1 MRTQLLFLFI
11 FLHSFLTQNQIKIER
26 TETTKHDNNF
36 KLLKIDNLGNKY
48 YLSDYY
54 LLKRKDL
61 LFSDSSMGLISKVD
75 LYNPLKIKVWFLDFN
90 SLVILDN
97 FLNEITRINFN
108 EIPSLGE
115 IYDIS
120 SANDNSIWVFDE
132 TEMKIKKF
140 DFFKR
145 ILIENIETK
154 IEGEFLDF
162 RSNYNYLWV
171 ITDSYFYKINYNG
184 SIVYKSENSNSFN
197 KIRLFKNDVILA
209 NNNQLIHFKNDEE
222 LFINIKHEKLFIKD
236 FSVIDETLYIYDKDH
251 LNKYLILN
259 Y

>member
-11 FLHSFLTQNQIKIER
+11 FLHSFLAQNQIKIER

-36 KLLKIDNLGNKY
+36 KLLKIDNLGNEY
-48 YLSDYY
+48 YLSDYH

-90 SLVILDN
+90 SLVVLDN

-120 SANDNSIWVFDE
+120 SANDDSIWVFDE
-132 TEMKIKKF
+132 TDMKIKKF
-140 DFFKR
+140 DFRYSRF
-145 ILIENIETK
+145 
-154 IEGEFLDF
+154 FL
-162 RSNYNYLWV
+162 YQV
-171 ITDSYFYKINYNG
+171 
-184 SIVYKSENSNSFN
+184 
-197 KIRLFKNDVILA
+197 
-209 NNNQLIHFKNDEE
+209 
-222 LFINIKHEKLFIKD
+222 
-236 FSVIDETLYIYDKDH
+236 
-251 LNKYLILN
+251 
-259 Y
+259 

>member
-1 MRTQLLFLFI
+1 MRAQLLFLFI
-11 FLHSFLTQNQIKIER
+11 FLHSFLAQNQIKIEKI
-26 TETTKHDNNF
+26 ETKIHDDNF
-36 KLLKIDNLGNKY
+36 KLLKIDNLGSEY
-48 YLSDYY
+48 YLSDYQ

-61 LFSDSSMGLISKVD
+61 LFSDSSMGFISKVD

-108 EIPSLGE
+108 EIPPLGE

-132 TEMKIKKF
+132 TDMKIKKF
-140 DFFKR
+140 DFFKK

-162 RSNYNYLWV
+162 KSNYNYLWV
-171 ITDSYFYKINYNG
+171 ITDLYFYKINYNG
-184 SIVYKSENSNSFN
+184 SIIYKSENVNRFN
-197 KIRLFKNDVILA
+197 KIRLFKNDIILA

-222 LFINIKHEKLFIKD
+222 LFIDIKHEKLFIKD
-236 FSVIDETLYIYDKDH
+236 FSVIDETLYIYNKDH
-251 LNKYLILN
+251 LNKYLILT

>member
-1 MRTQLLFLFI
+1 MRVKLLFVFI
-11 FLHSFLTQNQIKIER
+11 FLQSFLTHNQIKIEKI
-26 TETTKHDNNF
+26 ETIRHDNNF
-36 KLLKIDNLGNKY
+36 KLIKIDNLGNKY
-48 YLSDYY
+48 YLSDYH

-75 LYNPLKIKVWFLDFN
+75 LYNPLKIKVWFQDFN
-90 SLVILDN
+90 SLIILDN

-145 ILIENIETK
+145 LIIENICKMENITLIIVSHRESSLNNCDELYK
-154 IEGEFLDF
+154 FENGE
-162 RSNYNYLWV
+162 
-171 ITDSYFYKINYNG
+171 I
-184 SIVYKSENSNSFN
+184 
-197 KIRLFKNDVILA
+197 
-209 NNNQLIHFKNDEE
+209 
-222 LFINIKHEKLFIKD
+222 IKHEK
-236 FSVIDETLYIYDKDH
+236 
-251 LNKYLILN
+251 N
-259 Y
+259 

>member
-1 MRTQLLFLFI
+1 MRVKLLFVFI
-11 FLHSFLTQNQIKIER
+11 FLQSFLAHNQIKIEKI
-26 TETTKHDNNF
+26 ETNRHDNNF
-36 KLLKIDNLGNKY
+36 KLIKIDNLGNKY
-48 YLSDYY
+48 YLSNYH

-75 LYNPLKIKVWFLDFN
+75 LYNTLKIKVWFLNFN
-90 SLVILDN
+90 TLVILDN

-120 SANDNSIWVFDE
+120 SANDNSVWVFDE
-132 TEMKIKKF
+132 TDMKIKKF

-145 ILIENIETK
+145 LIIENIETK

-162 RSNYNYLWV
+162 ESNFNYLWV
-171 ITDSYFYKINYNG
+171 ITDLYFYKINYNG
-184 SIVYKSENSNSFN
+184 SIIYKSENSDSFN
-197 KIRLFKNDVILA
+197 KIRILKNDVILA

-222 LFINIKHEKLFIKD
+222 LFINIEHEKLFIKD
-236 FSVIDETLYIYDKDH
+236 FFVIDETLYIYDKDH
-251 LNKYLILN
+251 LNKYLILT

>member
-1 MRTQLLFLFI
+1 MRVQLLFLFI
-11 FLHSFLTQNQIKIER
+11 FLHSFLAQNQIKIEKI
-26 TETTKHDNNF
+26 ETKIHDDNF
-36 KLLKIDNLGNKY
+36 KLLKIDNLGNEY
-48 YLSDYY
+48 YLSDYQ

-61 LFSDSSMGLISKVD
+61 LFSDSSMGFISKVD

-108 EIPSLGE
+108 EIPLLGE

-120 SANDNSIWVFDE
+120 SANDNSIWVYDE
-132 TEMKIKKF
+132 TDMKIKKF
-140 DFFKR
+140 DFFKK

-162 RSNYNYLWV
+162 KSNYNYLWV
-171 ITDSYFYKINYNG
+171 ITDLYFYKINYNG
-184 SIVYKSENSNSFN
+184 SIIYKSENVNRFN
-197 KIRLFKNDVILA
+197 KIRLFKNDIILA

-222 LFINIKHEKLFIKD
+222 LFIDIKHEKLFIKD

-251 LNKYLILN
+251 LNKYLILT

>member
-1 MRTQLLFLFI
+1 MRVKLLFVFI
-11 FLHSFLTQNQIKIER
+11 FLQSFLAHNQIKIEKI
-26 TETTKHDNNF
+26 ETIRHDNNF
-36 KLLKIDNLGNKY
+36 KLIKIDNLGNKY
-48 YLSDYY
+48 YLSDYN
-54 LLKRKDL
+54 LLKRKEL

-75 LYNPLKIKVWFLDFN
+75 LYNALKIKVWFQDFN
-90 SLVILDN
+90 SLIILDN

-132 TEMKIKKF
+132 TDMKIKKF

-145 ILIENIETK
+145 LIIDNIETK
-154 IEGEFLDF
+154 IEGKFLDF
-162 RSNYNYLWV
+162 TSNYNYLWV
-171 ITDSYFYKINYNG
+171 ITDLYFYKINYNG
-184 SIVYKSENSNSFN
+184 SIIYKSKNSNNFN
-197 KIRLFKNDVILA
+197 RVRIFKNDVILA

-222 LFINIKHEKLFIKD
+222 LFVNIKHEKLFIKD

-251 LNKYLILN
+251 LNKYLILT

>member
-1 MRTQLLFLFI
+1 MRAQLLFLIVF
-11 FLHSFLTQNQIKIER
+11 FNSFLVQNQIKIEKI
-26 TETTKHDNNF
+26 ETKIHDDNF
-36 KLLKIDNLGNKY
+36 KLLKIDNLGNEY
-48 YLSDYY
+48 YLSDYQ

-61 LFSDSSMGLISKVD
+61 LFSDSSMGFISKVD

-108 EIPSLGE
+108 EIPTLGE

-132 TEMKIKKF
+132 TDMKIKKF
-140 DFFKR
+140 DFFKKL
-145 ILIENIETK
+145 LIENIETK

-162 RSNYNYLWV
+162 KSNYNYLWV
-171 ITDSYFYKINYNG
+171 ITDLYFYKINYNG
-184 SIVYKSENSNSFN
+184 SIIYKSENVNRFN

-222 LFINIKHEKLFIKD
+222 LFIDIKHEKLFIKD

-251 LNKYLILN
+251 LNKYLILT

>member
-1 MRTQLLFLFI
+1 MRVQLLFLFI
-11 FLHSFLTQNQIKIER
+11 FLHSFLVQNQIKIEKI
-26 TETTKHDNNF
+26 ETKIHDDNF
-36 KLLKIDNLGNKY
+36 KLLKIDNLGNEY
-48 YLSDYY
+48 YLSDYQ

-61 LFSDSSMGLISKVD
+61 LFSDSSMGFISKVD

-90 SLVILDN
+90 SLVVLDN

-108 EIPSLGE
+108 ETPPLGE

-140 DFFKR
+140 DFFKKL
-145 ILIENIETK
+145 LIENIETK

-162 RSNYNYLWV
+162 KSNYNYLWV
-171 ITDSYFYKINYNG
+171 ITDLYFYKINYNG
-184 SIVYKSENSNSFN
+184 SIIYKSENVNRFN
-197 KIRLFKNDVILA
+197 KIRLFKNDIILA
-209 NNNQLIHFKNDEE
+209 NNNQLIHFKNDDE
-222 LFINIKHEKLFIKD
+222 LFIDINHEKLFIKD

-251 LNKYLILN
+251 LNKYLILT

>member
-1 MRTQLLFLFI
+1 MRVQLLFLFI
-11 FLHSFLTQNQIKIER
+11 FLHSFLVQNQIKIEKI
-26 TETTKHDNNF
+26 ETKIHDDTF
-36 KLLKIDNLGNKY
+36 KLLKIDNLGNEY
-48 YLSDYY
+48 YLSDYQ

-61 LFSDSSMGLISKVD
+61 LFSDSSMGFISKVD

-108 EIPSLGE
+108 EIPTLGE

-132 TEMKIKKF
+132 TDMKIKKF
-140 DFFKR
+140 DFFKKL
-145 ILIENIETK
+145 LIENIETK

-162 RSNYNYLWV
+162 KSNYNYLWV
-171 ITDSYFYKINYNG
+171 ITDLYFYKINYNG
-184 SIVYKSENSNSFN
+184 SIIYKSENVNRFN

-222 LFINIKHEKLFIKD
+222 LFIDIKHEKLFIKD
-236 FSVIDETLYIYDKDH
+236 FSVIDETLYIYDKDR
-251 LNKYLILN
+251 LNKYLILT

>member
-1 MRTQLLFLFI
+1 MRVQLLFLFI
-11 FLHSFLTQNQIKIER
+11 FLHSFLAQNQIKIEKI
-26 TETTKHDNNF
+26 ETKIHDDNF
-36 KLLKIDNLGNKY
+36 KLLKIDNLGNEY
-48 YLSDYY
+48 YLSDYQ

-61 LFSDSSMGLISKVD
+61 LFSDSSMGFISKVD

-108 EIPSLGE
+108 EIPPLGE

-120 SANDNSIWVFDE
+120 SANDNSIWVYDE
-132 TEMKIKKF
+132 TDMKIKKF
-140 DFFKR
+140 DFFKK

-162 RSNYNYLWV
+162 KSNYNYLWV
-171 ITDSYFYKINYNG
+171 ITDLYFYKINYNG
-184 SIVYKSENSNSFN
+184 SIIYKSENVNRFN
-197 KIRLFKNDVILA
+197 KIRLFKNDIILA

-222 LFINIKHEKLFIKD
+222 LFIDIKHEKLFIKD
-236 FSVIDETLYIYDKDH
+236 FSVINETLYIYDKDH
-251 LNKYLILN
+251 LNKYLILT

>member
-1 MRTQLLFLFI
+1 MRVKLLFVFI
-11 FLHSFLTQNQIKIER
+11 FLQSFLAYNQIKIEKIEKIR
-26 TETTKHDNNF
+26 HDDNF
-36 KLLKIDNLGNKY
+36 KLIKIDNLGNEY
-48 YLSDYY
+48 YLSDYH
-54 LLKRKDL
+54 LLKGKDL

-75 LYNPLKIKVWFLDFN
+75 LYNPLKIKVWFLDFK
-90 SLVILDN
+90 SLAILDN

-120 SANDNSIWVFDE
+120 SANDNNIWVFDE
-132 TEMKIKKF
+132 TDMKIKKF

-145 ILIENIETK
+145 LIIKRIETK

-162 RSNYNYLWV
+162 KSNYNYLWV
-171 ITDSYFYKINYNG
+171 ITDLFFYKINYNG
-184 SIVYKSENSNSFN
+184 SIIYKSENNNNFN
-197 KIRLFKNDVILA
+197 KIRIFKNDIILA
-209 NNNQLIHFKNDEE
+209 NNNQLTHFKNDDE
-222 LFINIKHEKLFIKD
+222 LFINIEHEKLFIKD

-251 LNKYLILN
+251 LNKYLILT

>member
-1 MRTQLLFLFI
+1 MRVKLLFVFI
-11 FLHSFLTQNQIKIER
+11 FLQSFLAHNQIKIEKI
-26 TETTKHDNNF
+26 ETIRHDNNF
-36 KLLKIDNLGNKY
+36 KLIKIDNLGNKY
-48 YLSDYY
+48 YLSDYN
-54 LLKRKDL
+54 LLKRKEL

-75 LYNPLKIKVWFLDFN
+75 LYNPLKIKVWFQDFN
-90 SLVILDN
+90 SLIILDN

-120 SANDNSIWVFDE
+120 SANDNSIWIFDE
-132 TEMKIKKF
+132 TSMKIKKF

-145 ILIENIETK
+145 LIIETIETK

-171 ITDSYFYKINYNG
+171 ITDLYFYKINYNG
-184 SIVYKSENSNSFN
+184 SIIYKTKNSNNFN
-197 KIRLFKNDVILA
+197 KVRIFKNDVILA

-222 LFINIKHEKLFIKD
+222 LFVNIKHEKLFIKD

-251 LNKYLILN
+251 LNKYLILT

>member
-1 MRTQLLFLFI
+1 MRVKLLFVFI
-11 FLHSFLTQNQIKIER
+11 FLQSFLAHNQIKIEKI
-26 TETTKHDNNF
+26 ETNRHDNNF
-36 KLLKIDNLGNKY
+36 KLIKIDNLGNKY
-48 YLSDYY
+48 YLSNYH

-75 LYNPLKIKVWFLDFN
+75 LYNTLKIKVWFLNFN
-90 SLVILDN
+90 TLVILDN

-120 SANDNSIWVFDE
+120 SANDNSVWVFDE
-132 TEMKIKKF
+132 TDMKIKKF

-145 ILIENIETK
+145 LIIENIETK

-162 RSNYNYLWV
+162 ESNFNYLWV
-171 ITDSYFYKINYNG
+171 ITDLYFYKINYNG
-184 SIVYKSENSNSFN
+184 SIIYKSENSDSFN
-197 KIRLFKNDVILA
+197 KIRILKNDVILA

-222 LFINIKHEKLFIKD
+222 LFINIEHEKLFIKD
-236 FSVIDETLYIYDKDH
+236 FFVIDETLYIYDKDH
-251 LNKYLILN
+251 LNKYLILS

>member
-1 MRTQLLFLFI
+1 MRAQLLFLFI
-11 FLHSFLTQNQIKIER
+11 FLHSFLVQNQIKIEKI
-26 TETTKHDNNF
+26 ETKIHDDNF
-36 KLLKIDNLGNKY
+36 KLLKIDNLGNEY
-48 YLSDYY
+48 YLSDYQ

-61 LFSDSSMGLISKVD
+61 LFSDSSMGFISKVD

-108 EIPSLGE
+108 EIPTLGE

-132 TEMKIKKF
+132 TDMKIKKF
-140 DFFKR
+140 DFFKKL
-145 ILIENIETK
+145 LIENIETK

-162 RSNYNYLWV
+162 KSNYNYLWV
-171 ITDSYFYKINYNG
+171 ITDLYFYKINYNG
-184 SIVYKSENSNSFN
+184 SIIYKSENVNRFN

-222 LFINIKHEKLFIKD
+222 LFIHIKHEKLFIKD

-251 LNKYLILN
+251 LNKYLILT

>member
-1 MRTQLLFLFI
+1 MRAQLLFLFI
-11 FLHSFLTQNQIKIER
+11 FLHSFLVQNQIKIEKI
-26 TETTKHDNNF
+26 ETKIHDDNF
-36 KLLKIDNLGNKY
+36 KLLKIDNLGNEY
-48 YLSDYY
+48 YLSDYQ

-61 LFSDSSMGLISKVD
+61 LFSDSSMGFISKVD

-108 EIPSLGE
+108 EIPTLGE

-132 TEMKIKKF
+132 TDMKIKKF
-140 DFFKR
+140 DFFKKL
-145 ILIENIETK
+145 LIENIETK

-162 RSNYNYLWV
+162 KSNYNYLWV
-171 ITDSYFYKINYNG
+171 ITDLYFYKINYNG
-184 SIVYKSENSNSFN
+184 SIIYKSENVNRFN
-197 KIRLFKNDVILA
+197 KIRLFKNDIILA

-222 LFINIKHEKLFIKD
+222 LFIDIKHEKLFIKD

-251 LNKYLILN
+251 LKKFLILT

>member
-1 MRTQLLFLFI
+1 MRVQLLFVFI
-11 FLHSFLTQNQIKIER
+11 FLQSFLAQNQIKIER
-26 TETTKHDNNF
+26 TETSRHDNIVE
-36 KLLKIDNLGNKY
+36 LIKIDNLGNKY
-48 YLSDYY
+48 YLSDYR
-54 LLKRKDL
+54 LSKRKDL
-61 LFSDSSMGLISKVD
+61 LFSDSSMGFISKVD

-90 SLVILDN
+90 TLVILDN

-108 EIPSLGE
+108 EIDSLGE

-120 SANDNSIWVFDE
+120 TANDNSIWIFDE
-132 TEMKIKKF
+132 TDMKIKKF
-140 DFFKR
+140 DFFKKL
-145 ILIENIETK
+145 LIENIETK

-162 RSNYNYLWV
+162 KSNYNYLWV
-171 ITDSYFYKINYNG
+171 ITDLYFYKINYNG
-184 SIVYKSENSNSFN
+184 SIIYKSENVNRFN

-209 NNNQLIHFKNDEE
+209 NNNQLIHFKNDDE
-222 LFINIKHEKLFIKD
+222 LFIDINHEKLFIKD

>member
-1 MRTQLLFLFI
+1 MRAQLLFLIVF
-11 FLHSFLTQNQIKIER
+11 FNSFLVQNQIKIEKI
-26 TETTKHDNNF
+26 ETKIHDDNF
-36 KLLKIDNLGNKY
+36 KLLKIDNLGNEY
-48 YLSDYY
+48 YLSDYQ
-54 LLKRKDL
+54 LSKGNDVS
-61 LFSDSSMGLISKVD
+61 FSDKSMSFISKVD
-75 LYNPLKIKVWFLDFN
+75 LYNSLKIKVWFLDFN

-108 EIPSLGE
+108 EIPTLGE

-132 TEMKIKKF
+132 TDMKIKKF
-140 DFFKR
+140 DFFKKL
-145 ILIENIETK
+145 LIENIETK

-162 RSNYNYLWV
+162 KSNYNYLWV
-171 ITDSYFYKINYNG
+171 ITDLYFYKINYNG
-184 SIVYKSENSNSFN
+184 SIIYKSENVNRFN
-197 KIRLFKNDVILA
+197 KIRLFKNDIILA

-222 LFINIKHEKLFIKD
+222 LFIDIKHEKLFIKD

-251 LNKYLILN
+251 LNKYLILT

>member
-1 MRTQLLFLFI
+1 MRVKLLFVFI
-11 FLHSFLTQNQIKIER
+11 FLQSFLTHNQIKIEKI
-26 TETTKHDNNF
+26 ETIRHDNNF
-36 KLLKIDNLGNKY
+36 KLIKIDNLGNKY
-48 YLSDYY
+48 YLSDYH

-75 LYNPLKIKVWFLDFN
+75 LYNPLKIKVWFQDFN
-90 SLVILDN
+90 SLIILDN

-132 TEMKIKKF
+132 TGMKIKKF

-145 ILIENIETK
+145 LIIETIETK

-171 ITDSYFYKINYNG
+171 ITDLYFYKINYNG
-184 SIVYKSENSNSFN
+184 SIIYKSKNSNNFN
-197 KIRLFKNDVILA
+197 KIRIFKNDVILA
-209 NNNQLIHFKNDEE
+209 NNNQLIHFENDEE
-222 LFINIKHEKLFIKD
+222 LFVNIKHEKLFIKD
-236 FSVIDETLYIYDKDH
+236 FSVIDETLYIYGKDH
-251 LNKYLILN
+251 LNKYLILT

>member
-1 MRTQLLFLFI
+1 MRAQLLFLFI
-11 FLHSFLTQNQIKIER
+11 FLHSFLVQNQIKIEKI
-26 TETTKHDNNF
+26 ETKIHDDNF
-36 KLLKIDNLGNKY
+36 KLLKIDNLGNEY
-48 YLSDYY
+48 YLSDYQ

-61 LFSDSSMGLISKVD
+61 LFSDSSMGFISKVD

-108 EIPSLGE
+108 EIPTLGE

-132 TEMKIKKF
+132 TDMKIKKF
-140 DFFKR
+140 DFFKKL
-145 ILIENIETK
+145 LIENIETK

-162 RSNYNYLWV
+162 KSNYNYLWV
-171 ITDSYFYKINYNG
+171 ITDLYFYKINYNG
-184 SIVYKSENSNSFN
+184 SIIYKSENVNRFN

-222 LFINIKHEKLFIKD
+222 LFIDIKHEKLFIKD

-251 LNKYLILN
+251 LNKYLILT

>member
-1 MRTQLLFLFI
+1 MRVQLLFIFI
-11 FLHSFLTQNQIKIER
+11 FLHSFPAQNQIKIER
-26 TETTKHDNNF
+26 TETSRHDNNVELI
-36 KLLKIDNLGNKY
+36 KTDNLGNKY
-48 YLSDYY
+48 YLSDYR
-54 LLKRKDL
+54 LSKRKNL
-61 LFSDSSMGLISKVD
+61 LFSDSSMGFISKVD

-90 SLVILDN
+90 TLVIIDN

-108 EIPSLGE
+108 EIDSLGE

-120 SANDNSIWVFDE
+120 TANDNSIWIFDE
-132 TEMKIKKF
+132 TDMKIKKF
-140 DFFKR
+140 DFFKKL
-145 ILIENIETK
+145 LIENIETK

-162 RSNYNYLWV
+162 KSDYNYLWV
-171 ITDSYFYKINYNG
+171 ITDLYFYKINYNG
-184 SIVYKSENSNSFN
+184 SIIYKSENGNRFN

-222 LFINIKHEKLFIKD
+222 LFIDINHEKLFIKD

>member
-1 MRTQLLFLFI
+1 MRAQLLFLIVF
-11 FLHSFLTQNQIKIER
+11 FNSFLVQNQIKIEKI
-26 TETTKHDNNF
+26 ETKIHDDNF
-36 KLLKIDNLGNKY
+36 KLLKIDNLGNEY
-48 YLSDYY
+48 YLSDYQ
-54 LLKRKDL
+54 LSKGNDVS
-61 LFSDSSMGLISKVD
+61 FSDKSMSFISKVD
-75 LYNPLKIKVWFLDFN
+75 LYNSLKIKVWFLDFN

-108 EIPSLGE
+108 EIPTLGE

-132 TEMKIKKF
+132 TDMKIKKF
-140 DFFKR
+140 DFFKKL
-145 ILIENIETK
+145 LIENIETK

-162 RSNYNYLWV
+162 KSNYNYLWV
-171 ITDSYFYKINYNG
+171 ITDLYFYKINYNG
-184 SIVYKSENSNSFN
+184 SIIYKSENVNRFN
-197 KIRLFKNDVILA
+197 KIRLFKNDIILA

-222 LFINIKHEKLFIKD
+222 LFIDIKHEKLFIKD

>member
-1 MRTQLLFLFI
+1 MRVKLLFFFI
-11 FLHSFLTQNQIKIER
+11 FLQSFQAHNQIKIEKI
-26 TETTKHDNNF
+26 ETIRHDNNF
-36 KLLKIDNLGNKY
+36 ILIKIDNLGNKY
-48 YLSDYY
+48 YLSDYH

-75 LYNPLKIKVWFLDFN
+75 LYNPLKIKVWFQDFN
-90 SLVILDN
+90 SLIILDN

-132 TEMKIKKF
+132 TDMKIKKF

-145 ILIENIETK
+145 LIIGNIETK

-162 RSNYNYLWV
+162 KSSYNYLWV
-171 ITDSYFYKINYNG
+171 ITDLYFYKINYNG
-184 SIVYKSENSNSFN
+184 SIIYKSENSNSFN
-197 KIRLFKNDVILA
+197 KVRIFKNDVILA
-209 NNNQLIHFKNDEE
+209 NNNKLIYFKNDEE
-222 LFINIKHEKLFIKD
+222 LFINIEHQKLFIKD
-236 FSVIDETLYIYDKDH
+236 FSVIDETLYIYDKDY
-251 LNKYLILN
+251 LNKYLILTN
-259 Y
+259 

>member
-1 MRTQLLFLFI
+1 MRTQLLFLLI
-11 FLHSFLTQNQIKIER
+11 FLHSFLAQNQIKIER

-36 KLLKIDNLGNKY
+36 KLLKIDNLGNEY
-48 YLSDYY
+48 YLSDYH

-184 SIVYKSENSNSFN
+184 SIIYKSENSNGFN
-197 KIRLFKNDVILA
+197 KLRLFKNDVILA

-251 LNKYLILN
+251 LNKFLILK